1 MLLHLLWSLHYLH
14 LRRQDGLVRGP
25 CGPVIQML
33 SANASLRPRT
43 PWTACDATA
52 AHAVSAKSPCEAILH
67 PQYRPNRLYEAF
79 LRPLYLPNRLYEA
92 FLRPLY
98 LPNRHYEAIL
108 RSTYRPNRLYEAIL
122 RPLYRPNLLYEAFL
136 RPLYFVEK
144 INDYTAK

>member
-67 PQYRPNRLYEAF
+67 P
-79 LRPLYLPNRLYEA
+79 LYLPNRLYEA
-92 FLRPLY
+92 
-98 LPNRHYEAIL
+98 IL
-108 RSTYRPNRLYEAIL
+108 RSMYRPNRLYEAIL

-136 RPLYFVEK
+136 RPLYLPNRPVEQFYACVYFV
-144 INDYTAK
+144 